1 MDTKVSVCYA
11 IEKQEDEKR
20 KRLRIFAK
28 HINMNE
34 QFPTTSLEVI
44 QTCQA

>member
-1 MDTKVSVCYA
+1 MSVCYA

-20 KRLRIFAK
+20 KRLQIFAK

-34 QFPTTSLEVI
+34 QFPTTSLEVL
-44 QTCQA
+44 QTFQA

>member
-1 MDTKVSVCYA
+1 MSVCYA

-20 KRLRIFAK
+20 KQLRIFAK

-34 QFPTTSLEVI
+34 QFPTTSLEVL
-44 QTCQA
+44 QTFQA

>member
-1 MDTKVSVCYA
+1 MSVCYA
-11 IEKQEDEKR
+11 IEKQEDEKK

-34 QFPTTSLEVI
+34 QFPTTSLEVL
-44 QTCQA
+44 QTFQA